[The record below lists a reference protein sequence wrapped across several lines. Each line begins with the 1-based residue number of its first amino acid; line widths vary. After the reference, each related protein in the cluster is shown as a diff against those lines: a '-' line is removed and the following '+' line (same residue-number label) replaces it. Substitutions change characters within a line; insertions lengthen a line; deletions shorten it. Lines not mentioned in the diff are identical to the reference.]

1 MQYRTNLG
9 MSLGQLLSSAVGG
22 DGAFERGQQI
32 GSDMRYRQ
40 AAADNLNT
48 ENELKRRQ
56 LELDPYEL
64 AAAEVGADGAMAK
77 RLKSYSQTGD
87 YGNGSIEAPNM
98 MPDGTRNLANSFRTE
113 FIRPENWDGET
124 AKRYQRVLGPL
135 KFALVQ
141 GEKKPAN
148 VIKAIN
154 EADQGAFIRG
164 DSAQGINDMARRQ
177 AATKG
182 DVLQI
187 EQADR
192 LNSLEGMPISSN
204 AFKSLASVLALGNKD
219 KLFDSDQT
227 GVLNTVTGDFVPNP
241 NAQKPAQVK
250 RQYDAKRGVLID
262 TQTGE
267 ALPVR
272 MPGGSQLPVD
282 APKQASAKPMPIGAI
297 RLQDDNLDAIAT
309 ANSIKNDLV
318 SFMKQIDGGALNLGM
333 FNNYLNK
340 TKNFVGLSDDQ
351 SRNLQSFEATLEK
364 LRNDSLRLNKG
375 VQTEGDAIRAWNEL
389 LTNLNDKKAVRQRL
403 YQIVQINNRA
413 ARQRMSRNDTLRQNY
428 GAGQMDYQPHYQQDS
443 VIDAPKPTIV
453 KTGTYQG
460 RKVGQMSD
468 GTVQFLE

>member
-1 MQYRTNLG
+1 MQLRTNLG
-9 MSLGQLLSSAVGG
+9 MSIGQMLASGVGG
-22 DGAFERGQQI
+22 NDAFRQGQRDGYENQ
-32 GSDMRYRQ
+32 YRQ
-40 AAADNLNT
+40 AATDNLNT
-48 ENELKRRQ
+48 ETELKRRQ
-56 LELDPYEL
+56 LELDPYDL
-64 AAAEVGADGAMAK
+64 AASEVGADGVLAK
-77 RLKSYSQTGD
+77 QLKGYSQTGD
-87 YGNGSIEAPNM
+87 YGNGSMDVPNM
-98 MPDGTRNLANSFRTE
+98 MPDGTRNLSNSFRTE
-113 FIRPENWDGET
+113 FIKPDNWNDET

-141 GEKKPAN
+141 GEKNPAN

-154 EADQGAFIRG
+154 DADQGAFVRG
-164 DSAQGINDMARRQ
+164 DSSQNINDMARRQ

-192 LNSLEGMPISSN
+192 LNALQGVPIGSDS
-204 AFKSLASVLALGNKD
+204 FKSLASVLSLGNKD
-219 KLFDSDQT
+219 RLYDANQS
-227 GVLNTVTGDFVPNP
+227 GVLNTATGDFVPNP
-241 NAQKPAQVK
+241 NAQRPAQVK
-250 RQYDAKRGVLID
+250 QHYDSKRGLMID
-262 TQTGE
+262 PETGV
-267 ALPVR
+267 ATPVT
-272 MPGGSQLPVD
+272 MPNGSRLPVD
-282 APKQASAKPMPIGAI
+282 TPKQTQAKPLPIGAI
-297 RLQDDNLDAIAT
+297 KLQDDNLDAIAT
-309 ANSIKNDLV
+309 ANSIKNDLI

-333 FNNYLNK
+333 FSNYLNK

-351 SRNLQSFEATLEK
+351 SRNLQSFQATLEK

-413 ARQRMSRNDTLRQNY
+413 AKQRMSRNDALRQNY
-428 GAGQMDYQPHYQQDS
+428 GADQMDYQPYYQQDS

-460 RKVGQMSD
+460 RKVGRMSD